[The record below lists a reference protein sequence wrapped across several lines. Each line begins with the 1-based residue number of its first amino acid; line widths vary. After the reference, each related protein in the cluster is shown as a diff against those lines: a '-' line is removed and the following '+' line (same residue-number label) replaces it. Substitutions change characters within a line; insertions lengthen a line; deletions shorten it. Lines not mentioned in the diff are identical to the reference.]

1 MTDKTKENA
10 DKPDEVA
17 KEVPKENYGYDPKA
31 LVSCPSGEMID
42 PTDSENL
49 RTFGTGLT
57 KLGKV
62 TPWMNLQL
70 KAGKLVL
77 DADE

>member
-10 DKPDEVA
+10 DKPAEVA
-17 KEVPKENYGYDPKA
+17 KEAPKENYGYDPKA
-31 LVSCPSGEMID
+31 LVSCPSGDMID
-42 PTDSENL
+42 PTDPENL
-49 RTFGTGLT
+49 RIFGPGLT

-70 KAGKLVL
+70 KARKLVL